1 MKFPRF
7 DHLCFPL
14 REHKTRYRENFLTQL
29 EFVHTCLIVFFFSSP
44 LILSQLFVRGS
55 FFYIM
60 KALLSF
66 ANWLT
71 WIYMYVHRV
80 AAAKSLLHMRKAI
93 CLFKAFFTISTT
105 WHSSPLIS
113 FECLTIGRDVFRSK
127 RCCASKLG
135 LKLSADPYPMKGFG
149 KWECG
154 TKFARWENC
163 FLSSIDSRYEWEYKK
178 SNREAETGIAG
189 ALCCE
194 QCNKKI
200 LQKYFYSEKNVL
212 FYIFHLMN
220 NFSKFFFNKAS
231 TVEE

>member
-1 MKFPRF
+1 MFN
-7 DHLCFPL
+7 C
-14 REHKTRYRENFLTQL
+14 
-29 EFVHTCLIVFFFSSP
+29 FFFLSSH
-44 LILSQLFVRGS
+44 SFQTFCAWK

-71 WIYMYVHRV
+71 WIYVCMYVHRV

-113 FECLTIGRDVFRSK
+113 FECLTIERDVFRSK
-127 RCCASKLG
+127 RCCANKPALR
-135 LKLSADPYPMKGFG
+135 LSADPYPMKGFG

-163 FLSSIDSRYEWEYKK
+163 FLSTIDSRYERGYKK
-178 SNREAETGIAG
+178 SNRKAANWHCGCIVLWTVQQENSLRNIFI
-189 ALCCE
+189 
-194 QCNKKI
+194 QKKC
-200 LQKYFYSEKNVL
+200 V
-212 FYIFHLMN
+212 M
-220 NFSKFFFNKAS
+220 
-231 TVEE
+231 